1 MDYEEDDVEAG
12 AERKP
17 TWFALKVQPER
28 EERIRNLIDEKIRNK
43 GMRDIIRTILI
54 PTESVSEVRK
64 DGKKRVVDQK
74 TYPGYLFIEMDMDN
88 DDAWYIIT
96 ETAGVSGFVS
106 ADPRKPQP
114 LPDEEMDRILKVID
128 DGKEKPKPKVEFEAG
143 EQVRIKEGPFGSYE
157 GVVEEVYPDRGQ
169 LKVNVFIFGR
179 STPVELGYHQVERV

>member
-1 MDYEEDDVEAG
+1 MEEDEDIEAG
-12 AERKP
+12 SARVP

-28 EERIRNLIDEKIRNK
+28 EERIRNLIEEKIRNK
-43 GMRDIIRTILI
+43 GMRDVIRTILI

-128 DGKEKPKPKVEFEAG
+128 DGREKPKPKVEFEAG

>member
-1 MDYEEDDVEAG
+1 MDEEDDIAS
-12 AERKP
+12 AEERIP

-28 EERIRNLIDEKIRNK
+28 EERIKNLIEEKIRNK
-43 GMRDIIRTILI
+43 GMRDVIRTILI
-54 PTESVSEVRK
+54 PTESVSEVKK

-74 TYPGYLFIEMDMDN
+74 TYPGYLFIEMDMGN

-114 LPDEEMDRILKVID
+114 LPDEEMNRILKVID
-128 DGKEKPKPKVEFEAG
+128 DGREKPKPKVEFETG

-179 STPVELGYHQVERV
+179 STPVELGYHQVERL

>member
-1 MDYEEDDVEAG
+1 MDEDEEFEN
-12 AERKP
+12 ERVP
-17 TWFALKVQPER
+17 TWYALKVQPER
-28 EERIRNLIDEKIRNK
+28 EERIKNLIAEKIRNK
-43 GMRDIIRTILI
+43 GMGDVIRTILI

-114 LPDEEMDRILKVID
+114 LPDEEMDHILKVID
-128 DGKEKPKPKVEFEAG
+128 DGKERPKPKVEFEAG

-169 LKVNVFIFGR
+169 VNVFIFGR

>member
-1 MDYEEDDVEAG
+1 MDEEDDIEAVP
-12 AERKP
+12 ERVP

-28 EERIRNLIDEKIRNK
+28 EERIRNLIEEKIRNK
-43 GMRDIIRTILI
+43 GMRDVIRTILI
-54 PTESVSEVRK
+54 PTESVSEVKK

-74 TYPGYLFIEMDMDN
+74 TYPGYLFIEMDMGN

-114 LPDEEMDRILKVID
+114 LPDDEMNRILKVID
-128 DGKEKPKPKVEFEAG
+128 DGREKPKPKVEFESG

-179 STPVELGYHQVERV
+179 STPVELGYHQVERL

>member
-1 MDYEEDDVEAG
+1 MEYEEDEVEAV
-12 AERKP
+12 AEKKP

-43 GMRDIIRTILI
+43 GMRDVIRTILI

-143 EQVRIKEGPFGSYE
+143 EQIRIKEGPFGSYE

>member
-1 MDYEEDDVEAG
+1 MEDDEDIEAG
-12 AERKP
+12 SARVP

-28 EERIRNLIDEKIRNK
+28 EERIRNLIEEKIRNK
-43 GMRDIIRTILI
+43 GMRDVIRTILI

-88 DDAWYIIT
+88 DDAWYVIT

-128 DGKEKPKPKVEFEAG
+128 DGREKPKPKVEFEAG

>member
-1 MDYEEDDVEAG
+1 MEEDEDIEAG
-12 AERKP
+12 SARVP

-28 EERIRNLIDEKIRNK
+28 EERIRNLIEEKIRNK
-43 GMRDIIRTILI
+43 GMRDVIRTILI

-128 DGKEKPKPKVEFEAG
+128 DGREKPKPKVEFESG